1 MLPVSLSFQSP
12 YAREPRA
19 QVVYDSDSAWESFW
33 RTRPPVH
40 RSLRWCGAVEVPRY
54 PALVPPTEGA
64 HFSPPIRVSVAVQGQ
79 GGAVERNVR
88 EPTRQP
94 SGIPQSFVFY
104 GGSFLCPHVSADLLR
119 APISKR
125 MWSWRDATLA
135 SGQRGVQKSL
145 GLPQSKLTS
154 FFALI
159 PLSSALRYP
168 PTWGSTPPED
178 TLCSSCL

>member
-1 MLPVSLSFQSP
+1 MPPVSLSFQSP
-12 YAREPRA
+12 YARERGGPG
-19 QVVYDSDSAWESFW
+19 
-33 RTRPPVH
+33 P
-40 RSLRWCGAVEVPRY
+40 
-54 PALVPPTEGA
+54 
-64 HFSPPIRVSVAVQGQ
+64 

-94 SGIPQSFVFY
+94 SGIPQSSVFY
-104 GGSFLCPHVSADLLR
+104 GAWVLCPHVSADLLR

-125 MWSWRDATLA
+125 VWSRRDATLA
-135 SGQRGVQKSL
+135 SGQHGVQKSL
-145 GLPQSKLTS
+145 GLKLTS